1 MENERVKP
9 GRMAARASP
18 SCLSRRTQ
26 NEWNVEIR
34 GGRSRFISSSSEATR
49 ARISPAA
56 LFVNVTARTAVG
68 GTCFALIR
76 CEIRCVITRVLPLP
90 APARI
95 RTGPSVVSTASRCWG
110 LRPERKSTTEPFS
123 HRWVPVLSKEGAMRT
138 KANLSGRQYEQMLRM
153 LAELTPAERAS
164 LKDPEFITEDEAD
177 IIVSDR
183 RAKEPGWRISID
195 ELFAELGIP
204 RRRRA

>member
-1 MENERVKP
+1 
-9 GRMAARASP
+9 
-18 SCLSRRTQ
+18 
-26 NEWNVEIR
+26 
-34 GGRSRFISSSSEATR
+34 
-49 ARISPAA
+49 
-56 LFVNVTARTAVG
+56 
-68 GTCFALIR
+68 
-76 CEIRCVITRVLPLP
+76 
-90 APARI
+90 
-95 RTGPSVVSTASRCWG
+95 
-110 LRPERKSTTEPFS
+110 
-123 HRWVPVLSKEGAMRT
+123 MRT